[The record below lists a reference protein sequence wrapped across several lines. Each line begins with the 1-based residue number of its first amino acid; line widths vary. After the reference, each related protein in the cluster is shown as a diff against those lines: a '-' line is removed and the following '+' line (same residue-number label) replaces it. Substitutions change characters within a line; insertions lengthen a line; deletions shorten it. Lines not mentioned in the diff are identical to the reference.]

1 MMMPWIRQIRAGR
14 RDTHVAQA
22 EMELQLRRNSRAVL
36 EVSEKGLRSCWR
48 RVEASAALGARNDHA
63 ANEQQRRQ
71 IRELPM
77 GRYSAA
83 DTHEGLPAKW
93 NSAAG
98 SGSCRQ
104 WPHAT
109 TLQTPGLR
117 AWAPSPKVHAIIFP
131 NRRPNSDAAGCH
143 AERLRKGNGT
153 HTMALVLAA
162 APVAGAIITGL
173 AFPACPG

>member
-63 ANEQQRRQ
+63 ANEQQRSQ

-83 DTHEGLPAKW
+83 DTHEGLPAMMELRHRQRVVPAMAARYHASIAR
-93 NSAAG
+93 SA
-98 SGSCRQ
+98 
-104 WPHAT
+104 
-109 TLQTPGLR
+109 GLGALDKSPR
-117 AWAPSPKVHAIIFP
+117 HNLPQSAPQ
-131 NRRPNSDAAGCH
+131 
-143 AERLRKGNGT
+143 
-153 HTMALVLAA
+153 
-162 APVAGAIITGL
+162 
-173 AFPACPG
+173 